1 MLLLGCL
8 QAYLAFYVDVNVQF
22 HGNHCHHWPGAL
34 RSIRDPAL
42 HSSGWQRSG
51 GFNLEGPADRFP
63 SRFPHRQEVMC
74 YRGLIVDIIRH
85 LWDHGL
91 YRDNKWL
98 KMCHDYWFDYW
109 VEYKTQ
115 ATMKDVDEQVAELN
129 PEPVSVPDPIYWEE
143 TEGETLLGGSM
154 GLSYDF
160 VDRSGSSSD
169 PVQGAE

>member
-1 MLLLGCL
+1 
-8 QAYLAFYVDVNVQF
+8 
-22 HGNHCHHWPGAL
+22 
-34 RSIRDPAL
+34 
-42 HSSGWQRSG
+42 
-51 GFNLEGPADRFP
+51 
-63 SRFPHRQEVMC
+63 MC
-74 YRGLIVDIIRH
+74 YRGRIVDIIRH

-115 ATMKDVDEQVAELN
+115 ITMKDVDEQIAELN

-143 TEGETLLGGSM
+143 TEGERLLGGSM
-154 GLSYDF
+154 GFSYDF